1 MSSANYFETRR
12 KAYNLRTKA
21 VTTTY
26 TTRAGGTSDNF
37 IEDRVITVTNPSDD
51 FTITVS
57 DGTYEGQRLLITLLA
72 NTSSKTVT
80 VAATTGSAGDSTM
93 ATAGMYM
100 SLEWVNST
108 TGWVVLSESVTS

>member
-1 MSSANYFETRR
+1 MSSANHFETRR
-12 KAYNLRTKA
+12 KAYDLRTKA

-26 TTRAGGTSDNF
+26 STREGGTTDNF
-37 IEDRVITVTNPSDD
+37 IEDRVITVTDPDD
-51 FTITVS
+51 NFTITVS

-72 NTSSKTVT
+72 NTNSKTVT
-80 VAATTGSAGDSTM
+80 VTATTGSAGDSTM

-108 TGWVVLSESVTS
+108 SGWIVLSESVTS